1 VTDED
6 ARPRFIADSMLGS
19 LARWLRM
26 LGYDTAYE
34 KDIDDDAIVK
44 RASQEGRHIVTRDRE
59 LAKQPGAVMIESDT
73 LEEQLKCVAD
83 RFELSFDEGSI
94 RCSACNGA
102 LSDLPKEDAGG
113 AVPEGALESN
123 DVFWKCE
130 ACGKV
135 YWKGSHWHGIM
146 ERFRRLNLA

>member
-1 VTDED
+1 MTDD
-6 ARPRFIADSMLGS
+6 AARPRFIADSMLGS

-34 KDIDDDAIVK
+34 KNLDDDTIIK
-44 RASQEGRHIVTRDRE
+44 TASQESRHIITRDRE
-59 LAKQPGAVMIESDT
+59 LSKQPGAVMIESDV
-73 LEEQLKCVAD
+73 LEEQLKRVAD
-83 RFELSFDEGSI
+83 AFKLSFDEGSI

-102 LSDLPKEDAGG
+102 LSNLPKEDAGG
-113 AVPEGALESN
+113 VVPEGALESN
-123 DVFWKCE
+123 DVFWKCGT
-130 ACGKV
+130 CGKV